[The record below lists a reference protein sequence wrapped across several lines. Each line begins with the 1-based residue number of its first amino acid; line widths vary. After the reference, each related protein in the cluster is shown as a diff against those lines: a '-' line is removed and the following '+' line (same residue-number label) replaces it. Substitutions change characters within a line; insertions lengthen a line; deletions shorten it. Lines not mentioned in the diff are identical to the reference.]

1 MGKFAGKLNTEGYG
15 VQVAELK
22 VAHYN
27 IPAAQVTAADTDAL
41 IDGTALGAGVLTLT
55 TFLSQPSC
63 PRNLTMVCSATQ
75 TGDAVVNGLD
85 IGNNVISETFTLDS
99 TTPVVGALAFKTV
112 TSVVLPVKA
121 GSETIDIGFGVKYG
135 LPYKLIADELVFVK
149 LFNKAA
155 DTGTVVV
162 DASDLAKN
170 VFTLNGTAD
179 GAKEIDL
186 YILI

>member
-1 MGKFAGKLNTEGYG
+1 MGKYAGKLNTEGYG
-15 VQVAELK
+15 VQAAEMK

-41 IDGTALGAGVLTLT
+41 IDGTALGAAGLTLT
-55 TFLSQPSC
+55 EFLSQPSH
-63 PRNLTMVCSATQ
+63 PRNLTMVCSGTQ
-75 TGDAVVNGLD
+75 TGKATVYGYD
-85 IGNNVISETFTLDS
+85 IGDNEISEEFTLNS
-99 TTPVVGALAFKTV
+99 ASAVVGAKAFKTV
-112 TSVVLPVKA
+112 TSVVLPVKVA
-121 GSETIDIGFGVKYG
+121 SETIDIGFGVKYG
-135 LPYKLIADELVFVK
+135 LPYKLIADELVVVK

-179 GAKEIDL
+179 GEKEIDL
-186 YILI
+186 YILV